1 MTDSAYAM
9 NLSLIVSVPVFKVY
23 HGHDS
28 SGGFMSTIPLVS
40 ENILIHDA
48 EGTTYD
54 NGCSI
59 VMQRLVVCQ
68 HVIHL
73 FKIKKKSSY
82 NIYVSTRVFI
92 SLWHFYYQR
101 QGCFCL
107 QKCKLFYH

>member
-1 MTDSAYAM
+1 MLD
-9 NLSLIVSVPVFKVY
+9 NDRLSLCYEFKPNCQCTCFQPVFKVY

-40 ENILIHDA
+40 ENVLIHDA

-73 FKIKKKSSY
+73 FKIKKKSL
-82 NIYVSTRVFI
+82 NA
-92 SLWHFYYQR
+92 
-101 QGCFCL
+101 
-107 QKCKLFYH
+107 